1 MMLQVH
7 QLFLCFQ
14 RHKCLG
20 IILKREWEKTPNW
33 SSKDMLM
40 ATDFHFFFSSELC
53 CFVADCLPSASW
65 VRKEPNSCS
74 TPRPMIFHSSCSLT
88 AVLWS
93 WWLCSPLC
101 SGGHT
106 QATEQGCS
114 YRPTVNRDST
124 CGLKSS
130 LEATLKGRIAIQR
143 RSLKKIQFLYSH
155 VLNFTI
161 VILYIVWN
169 KIQTLYFLLE
179 TNTEVFKSNPGFIGN
194 GNIFWWCF
202 GLWFSPCLA
211 LRISISSF
219 WCLFCIYTD
228 TVTFLCKDKKTHRAN
243 TVTICKLK

>member
-1 MMLQVH
+1 
-7 QLFLCFQ
+7 
-14 RHKCLG
+14 
-20 IILKREWEKTPNW
+20 
-33 SSKDMLM
+33 MLM

-65 VRKEPNSCS
+65 VRKEPNSFS
-74 TPRPMIFHSSCSLT
+74 TPRPMIFHPSCSLT

-101 SGGHT
+101 S
-106 QATEQGCS
+106 
-114 YRPTVNRDST
+114 VNRDST

-194 GNIFWWCF
+194 GNIF
-202 GLWFSPCLA
+202 
-211 LRISISSF
+211 
-219 WCLFCIYTD
+219 
-228 TVTFLCKDKKTHRAN
+228 
-243 TVTICKLK
+243 